1 MPHSSWSAIGE
12 GRYRGQFVGAS
23 EYGHVIIRISP
34 SPPGSGLLF
43 KNEITGGTIPKAF
56 FPAVEEGVREAARRG
71 IDEGFLVEDVEVDLV
86 DGSYHDV
93 DSSNK
98 AFRIAAAMAFRDAIH
113 KAGFISDTSG
123 DDDASPVT
131 EPRRPRPVPR
141 DSAIALPEPDEA
153 LNKEGEP
160 R

>member
-1 MPHSSWSAIGE
+1 MPHANWSATGE
-12 GRYRGQFVGAS
+12 GRYRGQFVGAG

-34 SPPGSGLLF
+34 GPPGSGLVF
-43 KNEITGGTIPKAF
+43 KNEISGGAIPKEF
-56 FPAVEEGVREAARRG
+56 IPPVELGVREAARSG
-71 IDEGFLVEDVEVDLV
+71 IEGGFLVEDIEIDLV

-93 DSSNK
+93 DSSK
-98 AFRIAAAMAFRDAIH
+98 DAFRIAGAMAFRDAIN
-113 KAGFISDTSG
+113 KAGFMSDTSG

-153 LNKEGEP
+153 HDSDS
-160 R
+160 